1 MKNIDKENKDLIK
14 FFQDMQKNLYKEYS
28 SEDFEKME
36 KEYKLLEQ
44 ER

>member
-1 MKNIDKENKDLIK
+1 MKDIDKENKDLIK
-14 FFQDMQKNLYKEYS
+14 FIQDMQKDLYKEYS
-28 SEDFEKME
+28 SEDFERME